1 MTDIGHTPSHD
12 HREAPYADLSPDKV
26 LDALDAV
33 GLRGDGRLIQL
44 NSYENRVFQV
54 FLEDGRVLVTK
65 FYRPGRWSDEQIL
78 EEHAFADE
86 LVSREIPVA
95 SAWPLS
101 LDAESPH
108 SAHVRLKGSTL
119 AELTTPLGQYRF
131 SVSQRLAGRAPE
143 LEDPATLEWIGR
155 FIGRI
160 HAVGALGSF
169 KHRQTLDIA
178 TFGTLPR
185 DWLLQQDL
193 IPPDALI
200 PWQQVSKDAL
210 DAVAEAFDKVGTP
223 RTLRLHGDCHLGN
236 VLWADDGPHFV
247 DLDDT
252 VMGPATQDLW
262 MLLSGDRTAMTRQ
275 LSAVLDGYESF
286 MDFDWRELR
295 LVEALRTLRIIH
307 HSAWIARRWS
317 DPAFPIAFPWFTSP
331 SYWADQ
337 TVRLREQVA
346 AMAEPPLGGL

>member
-1 MTDIGHTPSHD
+1 MTDSGSHALPSD
-12 HREAPYADLSPDKV
+12 APYADLGPDTV
-26 LDALDAV
+26 LDALDGV

-54 FLEDGRVLVTK
+54 FLEDGRVVVTK
-65 FYRPGRWSDEQIL
+65 FYRPGRWTDAQIL
-78 EEHAFADE
+78 EEHAFAEE
-86 LVSREIPVA
+86 LATREIPVA
-95 SAWPLS
+95 AAWPLTV
-101 LDAESPH
+101 DAD
-108 SAHVRLKGSTL
+108 SAHAEHLAVKGRTL
-119 AELTTPLGQYRF
+119 AELTTATSRYRF
-131 SVSQRLAGRAPE
+131 SVTQRLAGRAPE

-169 KHRQTLDIA
+169 EHRQTLNLA
-178 TFGTLPR
+178 TFGTAPR
-185 DWLLQQDL
+185 DWLLEQDL

-200 PWQQVSKDAL
+200 PWKQVSKDAL
-210 DAVAEAFDKVGTP
+210 EAVGEAFDKVGP
-223 RTLRLHGDCHLGN
+223 ARSLRLHGDCHPGN

-262 MLLSGDRTAMTRQ
+262 MMLSGDRSSMTRQ
-275 LSAVLDGYESF
+275 LAALLEGYESF

-295 LVEALRTLRIIH
+295 LVEALRTLRIVH
-307 HSAWIARRWS
+307 HSAWIARRWN
-317 DPAFPIAFPWFTSP
+317 DPAFPIAFPWFTGP

-337 TVRLREQVA
+337 TVRLREQLA
-346 AMAEPPLGGL
+346 AMAEPPLGRP